1 MSRDLAGHGPLQPAL
16 WFWKL
21 ARTAPPRRE
30 AQGNDPRRDDDHL
43 FQDALSP
50 QTLALTGCVSEHL
63 VDQRHHKFGKIPEE
77 IGVGNLTFLLHP
89 ITLLQAKK
97 QTSQRAKDEI

>member
-1 MSRDLAGHGPLQPAL
+1 MSRDLAGHAPLQPAL

-30 AQGNDPRRDDDHL
+30 AHDNDPRRDDDHL

-50 QTLALTGCVSEHL
+50 QTLALTDVSRNTWEINGTTSSGRF
-63 VDQRHHKFGKIPEE
+63 QRRLGW
-77 IGVGNLTFLLHP
+77 GT
-89 ITLLQAKK
+89 
-97 QTSQRAKDEI
+97 